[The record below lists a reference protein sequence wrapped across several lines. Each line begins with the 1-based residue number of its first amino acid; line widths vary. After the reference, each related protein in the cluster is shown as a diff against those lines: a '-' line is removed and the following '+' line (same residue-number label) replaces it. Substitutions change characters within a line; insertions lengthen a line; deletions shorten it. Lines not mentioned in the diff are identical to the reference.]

1 MLASIHNIYIYYG
14 DISYIPYIF
23 GDIPSITPGTMGP
36 SLVLPFFG
44 SVGSAQVELDELH
57 SKYQELHDA
66 MQAKTDGG
74 REILLFAKD
83 QECHGN
89 TSHDWECKV
98 YTTYIFMVM
107 TGGWSIFVL

>member
-1 MLASIHNIYIYYG
+1 MRLHIYIYNYIYTHVYNIYIYYG

-36 SLVLPFFG
+36 SVVLPFFG

-66 MQAKTDGG
+66 TQAKTDGG
-74 REILLFAKD
+74 REILLFVKGQRMPCLPA
-83 QECHGN
+83 
-89 TSHDWECKV
+89 
-98 YTTYIFMVM
+98 M
-107 TGGWSIFVL
+107 TGNAKFIPPIYLW